1 MSEKN
6 PNFFEKNIAPNMNKI
21 LWWFENGLSVTKIAE
36 KLGCSSVT
44 LYRYIKEVE
53 ELKLAFEK
61 VKEIKT
67 ANVEVSLYKKCTGF
81 EYPIIKNTKVKT
93 EFYDDNGR
101 KCVKEEMV
109 SYQDIIYI
117 PPDTQA
123 IKFWLLNHASDR
135 YRSDQPE
142 INITNELLDKSDSI
156 LVKVKGLAEVTTKK
170 GGDN

>member
-6 PNFFEKNIAPNMNKI
+6 PNFFEKNIAPKMKEI
-21 LWWFENGLSVTKIAE
+21 LGWFEDGLSVTKIA
-36 KLGCSSVT
+36 KRLGCSSVT
-44 LYRYIKEVE
+44 LYKYIKEVD
-53 ELKLAFEK
+53 ELKTSFEK
-61 VKEIKT
+61 LKEIKT

-81 EYPIIKNTKVKT
+81 EYPITKNTKVKT
-93 EFYDDNGR
+93 EFYDEQGR

-135 YRSDQPE
+135 YRSEQPE
-142 INITNELLDKSDSI
+142 INITNELLDRSDQVLI
-156 LVKVKGLAEVTTKK
+156 KVKGLAGIENKE
-170 GGDN
+170 GDN